1 MFCSVNV
8 LLRAGAALAQPKSAG
23 TATGVQGARSVRRC
37 ACSSVRVCVVLRNRN
52 IYEQHY
58 SAAFFWLQGTC
69 SAAPLDMTTSA
80 MSCERRCAVCQ
91 NLNTETDTFWVQQTH
106 GTWWFPVCSA
116 CCARAESTIHP
127 RVRQHYEDKLG
138 GLVAERVA
146 ILAEMADALSPGA
159 ADRVQ
164 RRRLN

>member
-1 MFCSVNV
+1 
-8 LLRAGAALAQPKSAG
+8 
-23 TATGVQGARSVRRC
+23 
-37 ACSSVRVCVVLRNRN
+37 
-52 IYEQHY
+52 
-58 SAAFFWLQGTC
+58 
-69 SAAPLDMTTSA
+69 MTTSA
-80 MSCERRCAVCQ
+80 MSCDTRCGVCQ

-116 CCARAESTIHP
+116 CWARAESTIHP

>member
-1 MFCSVNV
+1 
-8 LLRAGAALAQPKSAG
+8 
-23 TATGVQGARSVRRC
+23 
-37 ACSSVRVCVVLRNRN
+37 
-52 IYEQHY
+52 
-58 SAAFFWLQGTC
+58 
-69 SAAPLDMTTSA
+69 
-80 MSCERRCAVCQ
+80 MSCERRCAVCE
-91 NLNTETDTFWVQQTH
+91 NLNTESHTLWVQQPH

-127 RVRQHYEDKLG
+127 RVREHYSDKLG

-146 ILAEMADALSPGA
+146 FLAEMAHTLSHGA